1 MVWCWQQ
8 AVDLRPTASGITA
21 VAKMD
26 QFLRLADAIR
36 VNNFGSQ
43 VRERDLYMITCFV
56 LFLKVAGSCYRI
68 LKTSTVKSLAL
79 TPHTPVHYSL
89 RPQALPLSDEESK
102 TNSVPL
108 FSPLYIMPNGVSGAP
123 GAANPDPSQS
133 SANQSQPIHQLPGK
147 SQSNLSQSQ
156 SNVTQPQS
164 GLDQP
169 KSSVVISPEEEEVL
183 LSTVCNE
190 SGYNLVLNGTEKKIL
205 ETVTSRVEANNLPTD
220 TRVNDDLSPM
230 STASTSSSVHFK
242 PQARVLGDTE
252 GVSHRGGAK
261 VLPSLQLLP
270 DIEEGE
276 REGEE
281 ESHRFYQVWVVSSA
295 NHNSVATVVEYCGQ
309 FMKIE
314 VNISR
319 CLLLLIINFV
329 LLIGC

>member
-1 MVWCWQQ
+1 M
-8 AVDLRPTASGITA
+8 
-21 VAKMD
+21 
-26 QFLRLADAIR
+26 
-36 VNNFGSQ
+36 
-43 VRERDLYMITCFV
+43 
-56 LFLKVAGSCYRI
+56 
-68 LKTSTVKSLAL
+68 KSLTL

-102 TNSVPL
+102 TNTVTL

-147 SQSNLSQSQ
+147 PQSNLSQSQ

-169 KSSVVISPEEEEVL
+169 KSSVVVSPEEEEVHVL
-183 LSTVCNE
+183 LSKVCNE

-230 STASTSSSVHFK
+230 STASTSSIHFK

-261 VLPSLQLLP
+261 VPPSLQLPP

-276 REGEE
+276 RRRVTG
-281 ESHRFYQVWVVSSA
+281 FYQVWVVSSA

-329 LLIGC
+329 LFIGC